1 MLYSFVWYI
10 NPHGSICS
18 SMHAIDMKVCVNSLD
33 HTELDLLHTCEKER
47 FCDNLSSFFVV
58 VSLCRLDV
66 ILSSKKNC
74 HFLNIHLNY
83 YLNYYIRVFHVL
95 FFNFFSLE
103 WWKYNKIEIES
114 RQINWRLVVVVTD
127 LLLWSRLKFEGANI
141 ELFSNW
147 TLAYVAG
154 IQRGVWNSGV
164 WDCEGIGKEW
174 FGRTTNC
181 KLQPHSLISIVK
193 LAKLIVA
200 IYLL

>member
-141 ELFSNW
+141 ERFSNW

-154 IQRGVWNSGV
+154 IQRGVRNSGV
-164 WDCEGIGKEW
+164 WECEGIGKEW
-174 FGRTTNC
+174 FGRTANC

>member
-10 NPHGSICS
+10 NPHRSICS
-18 SMHAIDMKVCVNSLD
+18 SMHAVDMKVCVNSLD

-66 ILSSKKNC
+66 ILSSKKKSY
-74 HFLNIHLNY
+74 FLNIHLNY

-127 LLLWSRLKFEGANI
+127 LLLWSRLNFEGANI
-141 ELFSNW
+141 ERFSNW

-164 WDCEGIGKEW
+164 WECEGIIKEW

-181 KLQPHSLISIVK
+181 KLQP
-193 LAKLIVA
+193 
-200 IYLL
+200 